1 MNKEN
6 STNYLNKYQI
16 EISQSLFN
24 REVEKITDEVVHNL
38 SDLDYLENYNEICLK
53 VEPIIDNIKDLQEKI
68 NNEIKKLLSENL
80 GKYDFLK
87 YFSFVEKNVI
97 DFNDH
102 NKFIHDFAI
111 DNKKYKITYLNDLK
125 SIRELYVGDSIKVQY
140 LNTILSV
147 MKSKEL
153 EFIIL

>member
-6 STNYLNKYQI
+6 ITNYFNKYQI

-87 YFSFVEKNVI
+87 YFSFVEKKCYR
-97 DFNDH
+97 F
-102 NKFIHDFAI
+102 
-111 DNKKYKITYLNDLK
+111 
-125 SIRELYVGDSIKVQY
+125 
-140 LNTILSV
+140 
-147 MKSKEL
+147 
-153 EFIIL
+153 